1 MKKDDKDFRMVW
13 LCHYS
18 LEHLEEL
25 PGLDLSGYQS
35 HPAPWIPQLAAA
47 LQAYPG
53 LELHILS
60 TADFLEKDLHTRQ
73 GNSCIHIF
81 SSRRGKGVKGMIGK
95 LMRWTNRKTIR
106 LKIKR
111 IIHEIHPDLLCLHG
125 TEHPFGGYFASLP
138 FPVALWMQGVMQVI
152 FRTEHHRA
160 ASLMKARE
168 RKLFSNLDYF
178 ITAQPHIQ
186 QIIRE
191 RNPKARFFPLFYP
204 VNPEAFSD
212 SAKVE
217 GRHPDIVFTGSLIA
231 RKGISELLQAIHLLR
246 TKGKTLSASLIGP
259 APDKAYFEEVK
270 RFIRENDL
278 QEQVHIEG
286 YVKNAEEMLRKMKQ
300 ARLFVY
306 PSWADTAPLSL
317 AEAMAAGMPVIAT
330 RVDGIPAMVEDGHSG
345 MLVEVRDAE
354 ALATAISTLI
364 QHPEKCEAIGNAAKA
379 FALAHFSP
387 EKVAGAF
394 LDVCREI
401 IAEEGRKK

>member
-1 MKKDDKDFRMVW
+1 MKKADKDIRMAW

-18 LEHLEEL
+18 LEHLEGL
-25 PGLDLSGYQS
+25 PGLDLRGYQS

-47 LQAYPG
+47 LQAFPE

-60 TADFLEKDLHTRQ
+60 TADFIEKDLHTKQ
-73 GNSCIHIF
+73 GATHIHIF
-81 SSRRGKGVKGMIGK
+81 SSFQGKGIKGLKGK
-95 LMRWTNRKTIR
+95 YLRWMNRRDIR
-106 LKIKR
+106 RKIKR

-138 FPVALWMQGVMQVI
+138 FPVVLWMQGVMQVI
-152 FRTEHHRA
+152 FRNAHHRA
-160 ASLMKARE
+160 ARLLKERE
-168 RKLFSNLDYF
+168 RKLFASLGHF

-186 QIIRE
+186 EMIRAQ
-191 RNPKARFFPLFYP
+191 NPKARFFPLFYP
-204 VNPEAFSD
+204 VNPEAFAK
-212 SAKVE
+212 SATGG

-231 RKGISELLQAIHLLR
+231 RKGITELLQALHILKL
-246 TKGKTLSASLIGP
+246 KGEVVSASLIGS
-259 APDKAYFEEVK
+259 APDQAYFEEIT

-278 QEQVHIEG
+278 QKQVHIEG

-345 MLVEVRDAE
+345 VLVQVRDAE

-364 QHPEKCEAIGNAAKA
+364 QHPEKREKLGIAATA

-387 EKVAGAF
+387 EKVAEAF

-401 IAEEGRKK
+401 IHPEGRKK